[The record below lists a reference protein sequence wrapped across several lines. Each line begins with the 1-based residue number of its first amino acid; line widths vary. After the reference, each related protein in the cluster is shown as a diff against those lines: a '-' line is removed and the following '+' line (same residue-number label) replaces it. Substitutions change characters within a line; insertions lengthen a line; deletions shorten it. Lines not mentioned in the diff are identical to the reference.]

1 MVRFLTQ
8 DIFSVFFS
16 PLLGLL
22 LYVLYTVSIY
32 DDGSHEN
39 GNPLTRILLS
49 SFSSSSEPQNAAATA
64 LKRKEICFL
73 SLADCESSTPM
84 ISSGAAMGER
94 VISYA
99 LQFCPRSHPRSLF
112 HANTKSPPIMVA
124 LFGLQMVLKLTCP
137 VWMVTPF
144 LPISYSWNTIKPPPP
159 WSVVAVREEGL
170 GMTCESR
177 KTEDCLNV
185 LNPRNSLLAK
195 LLKLYI
201 LREVRAL

>member
-22 LYVLYTVSIY
+22 LYVVYTESIY

-49 SFSSSSEPQNAAATA
+49 SFSSSSEPQNAAATAA

-112 HANTKSPPIMVA
+112 HANTESPP
-124 LFGLQMVLKLTCP
+124 
-137 VWMVTPF
+137 WWPF
-144 LPISYSWNTIKPPPP
+144 LGYKWNWHVLYEWSPRFCQFLIHGTLSNLPHRGLLRGRSWNDLWK
-159 WSVVAVREEGL
+159 
-170 GMTCESR
+170 
-177 KTEDCLNV
+177 
-185 LNPRNSLLAK
+185 
-195 LLKLYI
+195 
-201 LREVRAL
+201 